1 MVTTNPVI
9 SDHYIYFFLS
19 WKFEK
24 PISSYVCIHYDALLL
39 HRCQSIITTSMCIF
53 YLHIYI
59 PTVIQIH
66 LELFS
71 LVGKHLYTLA
81 VYYELILK
89 FIGANNIHHNE
100 IMTYI
105 CTLLKDSYIY
115 MCNYRQV
122 KYLNTLGTSLQLL
135 QLYCL
140 SQLNFTL
147 GIADGVENYISKEV
161 PSM

>member
-1 MVTTNPVI
+1 MYAHIMMHYCYTDSVTV
-9 SDHYIYFFLS
+9 
-19 WKFEK
+19 
-24 PISSYVCIHYDALLL
+24 
-39 HRCQSIITTSMCIF
+39 SIITPSMCIF

-71 LVGKHLYTLA
+71 LVGKHIYTLA

-89 FIGANNIHHNE
+89 FIGANNMHHIE

-161 PSM
+161 PPM